1 MAQVLTG
8 LHNFDALLHLHTV
21 LLKYTEIAARRNG
34 IARFPRVRLVVMLLK
49 QRTTC

>member
-21 LLKYTEIAARRNG
+21 LLKYTEIAAR